1 MTTTSSRPTLVLL
14 PGLDG
19 TGKLFSELVR
29 ALGSDIDAQ
38 IVSYPVDR
46 PLGYAELEALV
57 RAALPADRR
66 FVVLGESF
74 SGPIAIR
81 IGANPP
87 AGLAGVILCG
97 TFAKNPYPLFGW
109 ARPLAAWFPLKSLP
123 RWLRAPLMWGSL
135 TAERAPARLNRAM
148 AAVSADV
155 IRHRIA
161 ALLAVD
167 ASAALARVRL
177 PILVLQAA
185 HDLVIPRSAT
195 QWILETAP
203 HAQLVEVDGPHL
215 LLQTRPA
222 ECAAAVIR
230 FVRAAIP

>member
-1 MTTTSSRPTLVLL
+1 MTATSSPPTLVLL

-29 ALGSDIDAQ
+29 ALGSAIDAQ

-46 PLGYAELEALV
+46 ALGYAELEALV
-57 RAALPADRR
+57 RAALPAERR

-81 IGANPP
+81 IAADPP

-97 TFAKNPYPLFGW
+97 TFAKNPYPLLGC
-109 ARPLAAWFPLKSLP
+109 ARPLAVWFPLKSLP

-135 TAERAPARLNRAM
+135 AAERAPAQLNRAM

-155 IRHRIA
+155 VRHRIA

-167 ASAALARVRL
+167 ASAALARIRL
-177 PILVLQAA
+177 PVLVLQAG
-185 HDLVIPRSAT
+185 HDLVVPHSAT
-195 QWILETAP
+195 RWILETAP
-203 HAQLVEVDGPHL
+203 HAQLVEIDGPHL
-215 LLQTRPA
+215 LLQTRPE
-222 ECAAAVIR
+222 ECAAAVIP
-230 FVRAAIP
+230 FVRSAIL

>member
-19 TGKLFSELVR
+19 TGKLFFELVR

-38 IVSYPVDR
+38 IVSYPVDQ
-46 PLGYAELEALV
+46 PMGYAELETLV

-74 SGPIAIR
+74 SGPVAIQ

-109 ARPLAAWFPLKSLP
+109 AQPLAAWFPVKSLP

-135 TAERAPARLNRAM
+135 AAERAPAQLNRAM
-148 AAVSADV
+148 AAVSAEV

-161 ALLAVD
+161 ALLAVN
-167 ASAALARVRL
+167 ASAALSRVRS
-177 PILVLQAA
+177 PILVLQAR

-195 QWILETAP
+195 QWILKTA
-203 HAQLVEVDGPHL
+203 
-215 LLQTRPA
+215 
-222 ECAAAVIR
+222 
-230 FVRAAIP
+230 

>member
-1 MTTTSSRPTLVLL
+1 MRASSRPTLVLL

-29 ALGSDIDAQ
+29 TLDPDIDAQ
-38 IVSYPVDR
+38 VVPYPVDQS
-46 PLGYAELEALV
+46 LGYAELEALV

-66 FVVLGESF
+66 FFVLGESF
-74 SGPIAIR
+74 SGPIAIQ
-81 IGANPP
+81 IGADPP

-109 ARPLAAWFPLKSLP
+109 AQPLAAWFPLKSLP

-135 TAERAPARLNRAM
+135 AAERAPAQLNRAM
-148 AAVSADV
+148 AAVSEDV

-177 PILVLQAA
+177 PILVLQAG

-203 HAQLVEVDGPHL
+203 HAQLVEIDGPHL
-215 LLQTRPA
+215 LLQTRPE
-222 ECAAAVIR
+222 ECAAALIR

>member
-1 MTTTSSRPTLVLL
+1 MTTAAPGPTLVLL

-29 ALGSDIDAQ
+29 ALDSDLDPQ
-38 IVSYPVDR
+38 IVPYPVDQ

-81 IGANPP
+81 IGADPP

-97 TFAKNPYPLFGW
+97 TFAKNPYPLLGW
-109 ARPLAAWFPLKSLP
+109 APSLAAWFPLKSLP

-135 TAERAPARLNRAM
+135 AADRAPAQLNRAM

-185 HDLVIPRSAT
+185 HDLVIPRPAT
-195 QWILETAP
+195 QSILKTAP
-203 HAQLVEVDGPHL
+203 HAQLVEIDGPHL
-215 LLQTRPA
+215 LLQTRPE
-222 ECAAAVIR
+222 ECAAAVIC

>member
-1 MTTTSSRPTLVLL
+1 MATTSSPSLVLL

-19 TGKLFSELVR
+19 TGKLFSELLRV
-29 ALGSDIDAQ
+29 LGSDIDAQ
-38 IVSYPVDR
+38 IVAYPVDQ

-66 FVVLGESF
+66 FVLLGESF

-81 IGANPP
+81 IGADPP

-97 TFAKNPYPLFGW
+97 TFARNPYPLFGW
-109 ARPLAAWFPLKSLP
+109 AQPLAAWFPLKSLP

-135 TAERAPARLNRAM
+135 AAERAPTQLNRAM
-148 AAVSADV
+148 AAVSEDV

-167 ASAALARVRL
+167 ASAALARIRL
-177 PILVLQAA
+177 PILVLQAG
-185 HDLVIPRSAT
+185 HDLVIPRAAT
-195 QWILETAP
+195 QWILKTAP
-203 HAQLVEVDGPHL
+203 DAQLVEIDGPHL
-215 LLQTRPA
+215 LLQTRPE
-222 ECAAAVIR
+222 ECAAAVFR
-230 FVRAAIP
+230 FVRRAIP

>member
-1 MTTTSSRPTLVLL
+1 MTTTSSRPTLILL

-19 TGKLFSELVR
+19 TGKLFSEFVR

-38 IVSYPVDR
+38 IVSYPVDQ
-46 PLGYAELEALV
+46 PLGYAELETLV

-74 SGPIAIR
+74 SGPVAIQ

-97 TFAKNPYPLFGW
+97 TFAKNPFPLFGW
-109 ARPLAAWFPLKSLP
+109 AQPLAAWFPVKSLP

-135 TAERAPARLNRAM
+135 AAERAPAQLNRAM

-161 ALLAVD
+161 ALLAVN
-167 ASAALARVRL
+167 ASAALSRVRS
-177 PILVLQAA
+177 PILVLRAR

-215 LLQTRPA
+215 LLQTRPE
-222 ECAAAVIR
+222 ECAAAAIR
-230 FVRAAIP
+230 FVRAQMP

>member
-1 MTTTSSRPTLVLL
+1 MTTNSSRPTLVLL

-19 TGKLFSELVR
+19 TGKLFSDFVR
-29 ALGSDIDAQ
+29 ALGPDIDAQ
-38 IVSYPVDR
+38 IVPYPVDQ
-46 PLGYAELEALV
+46 PMGYAELEALV

-74 SGPIAIR
+74 SGPIAIQ
-81 IGANPP
+81 IGADPP

-97 TFAKNPYPLFGW
+97 TFARNPYPLLGW
-109 ARPLAAWFPLKSLP
+109 AKPLAAWFPLKSLP

-135 TAERAPARLNRAM
+135 AAERAPAQLNRAM
-148 AAVSADV
+148 AAVSEDV

-167 ASAALARVRL
+167 ASGALARVEL
-177 PILVLQAA
+177 PVLVLQAA

-195 QWILETAP
+195 QWILETAS
-203 HAQLVEVDGPHL
+203 HAQLVEIEGPHL
-215 LLQTRPA
+215 LLQTRPE